1 MSVDGEAVF
10 RAAAG
15 QGHDWIAAR
24 VPHQGRMCLLDR
36 VEQVT
41 ADGAVCTAVSHAN
54 ADNPMR
60 DSGRLGA
67 ACGIE
72 YAAQAMA
79 LHGALIAQARGVP
92 PPSMGFLVSVRAV
105 ALHVSRLDDV
115 GERLTVQVHS
125 DVDNG
130 DHSVYSFALSADG
143 RALIDGRAV
152 VVLDAAPLLA
162 S

>member
-1 MSVDGEAVF
+1 MSLEAVF
-10 RAAAG
+10 QAAAG

-24 VPHQGRMCLLDR
+24 VPHQGRMCLLDTVER
-36 VEQVT
+36 VGAAE
-41 ADGAVCTAVSHAN
+41 AVCIAISHID

-60 DSGRLGA
+60 DGGRLGA

-92 PPSMGFLVSVRAV
+92 PPKMGFLVSVRSV
-105 ALHVSRLDDV
+105 NLHVQRLDDA
-115 GERLTVQVHS
+115 GERLTVQVTNEA
-125 DVDNG
+125 DNG

-143 RALIDGRAV
+143 RPLLDGRAIV
-152 VVLDAAPLLA
+152 MLDVAPSL
-162 S
+162 SP